1 MMRFETKKD
10 LKYQLTQSN
19 KLEICLHLIRDFE
32 LINVKRK
39 FVSDLKIYLFE
50 SKLEDFIRESG
61 DTIYVSTIHKSKG
74 KEFDN
79 VFILLENFKLSTD
92 D

>member
-1 MMRFETKKD
+1 M
-10 LKYQLTQSN
+10 S
-19 KLEICLHLIRDFE
+19 
-32 LINVKRK
+32 KRK

-50 SKLEDFIRESG
+50 SKLEDFIREKRRYHLC
-61 DTIYVSTIHKSKG
+61 IYYSQIKR

-92 D
+92 TEKRQLFVAMTRG

>member
-1 MMRFETKKD
+1 MMRFETKKKKD

-39 FVSDLKIYLFE
+39 FVSDLKKYIYLN
-50 SKLEDFIRESG
+50 L
-61 DTIYVSTIHKSKG
+61 
-74 KEFDN
+74 N
-79 VFILLENFKLSTD
+79 
-92 D
+92 